1 VKISSRLTGCVEW
14 QKVKQEEL
22 KLQKIEEAKERFE
35 KLKREACDLGGKE
48 GVEKLLSGGIADIL
62 ASHLDVKGKASV
74 TDHAI
79 FRSHAAR

>member
-1 VKISSRLTGCVEW
+1 M
-14 QKVKQEEL
+14 KQEEL
-22 KLQKIEEAKERFE
+22 KLQNIEEAKGRFQ
-35 KLKREACDLGGKE
+35 KLKSETCDLGGEE

-79 FRSHAAR
+79 FRSHAARYPCSAWDL